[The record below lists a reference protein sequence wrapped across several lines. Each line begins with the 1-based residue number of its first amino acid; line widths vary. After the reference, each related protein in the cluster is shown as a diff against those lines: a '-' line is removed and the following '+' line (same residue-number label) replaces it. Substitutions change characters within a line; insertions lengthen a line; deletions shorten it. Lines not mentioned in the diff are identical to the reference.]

1 MEGGWKNERRDGME
15 EGGLNISL
23 ERGRSQEKDTYKKC
37 EVELLGDGVPV
48 TDHGLSLNKTL
59 NYA

>member
-1 MEGGWKNERRDGME
+1 MGGGWKNERRDERE
-15 EGGLNISL
+15 EGGLNISS
-23 ERGRSQEKDTYKKC
+23 ERGRSQEKDTYKC